1 MIRTVMFC
9 AVFVASPALAQDFTE
24 EQKATFIAVLAANGC
39 KMTEAEGEVAL
50 PAAGIDGDVS
60 WRIANDLEARG
71 EGWLSEDMQ
80 TFTLAPEICP

>member
-1 MIRTVMFC
+1 MIRALLLGLTLG
-9 AVFVASPALAQDFTE
+9 AGPALAQDFTE

-50 PAAGIDGDVS
+50 PAAGIDRNVT

-71 EGWLSEDMQ
+71 EASLSEDMQ